1 MKSMNKK
8 LILLV
13 AALLTVLVT
22 LVACNKTNDPG
33 EETQGAVDTAAPS
46 ETDTVAQPEETSA
59 TVETDAV
66 TDALTEPETEPVTEA
81 PTSEPLSEEAALEAF
96 MNAIVATN
104 AATDYQMSMDMSMS
118 MMGMDMGTQKMTQV
132 KSGDDAMFSQESDG
146 MIVTAVIVGNT
157 VYMATTVEGESSYE
171 TFTVDEIQ
179 RAWIM
184 QQFASDSSE
193 SDMEFAPDSFS
204 GLSGSK
210 AQDGTVTL
218 TATGFSEEI
227 KAAFMESMA
236 DLPMD
241 MLMELK
247 SCVLTINPQGLISG
261 MSLTLELSGE
271 MEDEGVSANFSAAMT
286 IAVTASYENI
296 VVAAPEN
303 AAEYAQTT
311 FESYY
316 MMVPDAEDAAAGGLP
331 LDQDSYVIG
340 AEGSTVTPDDQ
351 FMLLATCFRAY
362 EGKTFTIYGT
372 VGENEELGVPVI
384 YAGEYGTFY
393 FYCPNG
399 VVAPVFGDSVKI
411 TATFENTADKGYD
424 SDYLCYTM
432 MVSQCEVVAHGVGP
446 NGGRIMFITASSLNV
461 RTSSDTSSSDN
472 IIGTL
477 SQGDAVEVFDQDDK
491 GWWRIEFNGQ
501 TAYISNKYVSET
513 RP

>member
-8 LILLV
+8 LILLAFV
-13 AALLTVLVT
+13 LLAVLVA
-22 LVACNKTNDPG
+22 LVACNETNDPA
-33 EETQGAVDTAAPS
+33 EVTQGDVGTAAPS
-46 ETDTVAQPEETSA
+46 ETDTGAQPEETSA
-59 TVETDAV
+59 AVETDAV
-66 TDALTEPETEPVTEA
+66 TEPTTEPVTEA

-96 MNAIVATN
+96 MNTIVATN
-104 AATDYQMSMDMSMS
+104 AATEYQMSMDMGMS
-118 MMGMDMGTQKMTQV
+118 MMGMDMGTQKMSTITKGEDRIFV
-132 KSGDDAMFSQESDG
+132 QESEG
-146 MIVTAVIVGNT
+146 MSVTAVIVGNT
-157 VYMATTVEGESSYE
+157 VYMATTVEGESIYE
-171 TFTVDEIQ
+171 TFTVDETQ

-184 QQFASDSSE
+184 QQFDSDSTG

-227 KAAFMESMA
+227 KATFMESMA
-236 DLPMD
+236 DLPVD
-241 MLMELK
+241 MSMELK

-271 MEDEGVSANFSAAMT
+271 MEEEGVSANFSASMT
-286 IAVTASYENI
+286 IALTASYENI

-303 AAEYAQTT
+303 AAEYVQTT

-316 MMVPDAEDAAAGGLP
+316 MMIPDAEDAVAGGLP

-340 AEGSTVTPDDQ
+340 AEGSAVTPDEQ
-351 FMLLATCFRAY
+351 FMLLATCSRAY

-372 VGENEELGVPVI
+372 VGKNEELGVPVI
-384 YAGEYGTFY
+384 YAGEFGTFY

-399 VVAPVFGDSVKI
+399 VAAPVFGDSVKI
-411 TATFENTADKGYD
+411 TATFENTVDKGYD

-432 MVSQCEVVAHGVGP
+432 MVSECEVVARGVGP
-446 NGGRIMFITASSLNV
+446 NGGRMMFITASSLNV
-461 RTSSDTSSSDN
+461 RTSSDTSSSAN
-472 IIGTL
+472 ILGTL
-477 SQGDAVEVFDQDDK
+477 SLGDAVEVFDQDEK